1 MKASTG
7 NKPLVLFLPVLAF
20 AAALAHAAT
29 LLPCAGTDFVAQET
43 QQTNCI
49 VANPGGTVVTTASWT
64 NDPTY
69 VNTPVSASVYQY
81 QTTLI
86 ALLNGGTSVFQ
97 ETLFAP
103 FSDSSVQNA
112 IAVADALLT
121 SDGATFG
128 SPLLTSTSTTLQ
140 SSLLSYV
147 QTSPALA
154 LTTLPS
160 CLSIIGLGTAGTCSG
175 VTVTATLSTPP
186 DTFGPATI
194 MTGLGLSDEFVVLS
208 GQLDINLNY
217 DFTYNVDQNAVTTD
231 TYLTA
236 QSYEIDGTTS
246 ASSAPEPG
254 TLGLAG
260 CALALLAFRRH
271 PRLAPRG
278 TKAVSRKG

>member
-1 MKASTG
+1 
-7 NKPLVLFLPVLAF
+7 
-20 AAALAHAAT
+20 
-29 LLPCAGTDFVAQET
+29 
-43 QQTNCI
+43 
-49 VANPGGTVVTTASWT
+49 
-64 NDPTY
+64 
-69 VNTPVSASVYQY
+69 
-81 QTTLI
+81 
-86 ALLNGGTSVFQ
+86 
-97 ETLFAP
+97 
-103 FSDSSVQNA
+103 
-112 IAVADALLT
+112 
-121 SDGATFG
+121 
-128 SPLLTSTSTTLQ
+128 
-140 SSLLSYV
+140 V

-160 CLSIIGLGTAGTCSG
+160 CLPIIGLGTAGTCSG
-175 VTVTATLSTPP
+175 VTVTATLSTV

-271 PRLAPRG
+271 PRLASRG